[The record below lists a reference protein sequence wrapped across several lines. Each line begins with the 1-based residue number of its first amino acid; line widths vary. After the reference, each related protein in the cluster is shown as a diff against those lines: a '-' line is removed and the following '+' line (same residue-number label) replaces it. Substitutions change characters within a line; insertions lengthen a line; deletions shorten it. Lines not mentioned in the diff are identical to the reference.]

1 MNDYKNYNLY
11 IYALTDFYIH
21 LSVSSCL
28 FRQLQLFLYNI
39 FKNELLLIQL
49 FKCM

>member
-21 LSVSSCL
+21 LIVSSCL
-28 FRQLQLFLYNI
+28 FRQLQLLSKNI
-39 FKNELLLIQL
+39 KTIYLKYYFHLRK
-49 FKCM
+49 